1 MQELQK
7 IAVVIDADNTQISKL
22 EDVFHEI
29 STRGRIVVKRAY
41 GNWHKPTLKNWGE
54 IIKRLAIKAE
64 QQFDYVSG
72 KNATDMALVID
83 TIELLYTNLYDAFVI
98 VSSDSD
104 YTPLAIK
111 LREAGVY
118 VMGVGEQKT
127 PVAFRNACDE
137 FLFLE
142 NCSSSVEGNDAHDVV
157 NSFQSDAQ
165 DAASSS
171 QSDVQDAASSSQSD
185 AQDAVSSPQKEKAE
199 VSISP
204 NNEKEESTKQL
215 KEDVQKTDSTPIA
228 SSAPAEENSEK
239 KNDLNEI
246 HALLEKA
253 YDTFQDED
261 GWVNVAKV
269 GLFLRR
275 AKPDFD
281 SRTYGFQKLSLFLKN
296 FPEKYDVK
304 IVGEKPNVIA
314 VYRCVSNENN

>member
-22 EDVFHEI
+22 EDVFNEI

-157 NSFQSDAQ
+157 SSFQSDAQ

-304 IVGEKPNVIA
+304 IVGEKPNIIA

>member
-118 VMGVGEQKT
+118 VMGVGEKKN

-157 NSFQSDAQ
+157 SSFQSDA
-165 DAASSS
+165 
-171 QSDVQDAASSSQSD
+171 QDAASSSQSD

-304 IVGEKPNVIA
+304 IVGEKPNIIA

>member
-142 NCSSSVEGNDAHDVV
+142 NCSSSVEGNDTHDVV
-157 NSFQSDAQ
+157 
-165 DAASSS
+165 SSS

-304 IVGEKPNVIA
+304 IVGEKPNIIA

>member
-98 VSSDSD
+98 VSSDGD

-157 NSFQSDAQ
+157 SSFQSDAQ

-171 QSDVQDAASSSQSD
+171 QSD
-185 AQDAVSSPQKEKAE
+185 AQDTVSSPQKEKAE
-199 VSISP
+199 MSISP

-304 IVGEKPNVIA
+304 IVGEKPNIIA

>member
-142 NCSSSVEGNDAHDVV
+142 NCSSSVEGNDA
-157 NSFQSDAQ
+157 
-165 DAASSS
+165 
-171 QSDVQDAASSSQSD
+171 
-185 AQDAVSSPQKEKAE
+185 QDAVSSPQKEKAE

-304 IVGEKPNVIA
+304 LVGEKPNTIA

>member
-118 VMGVGEQKT
+118 VMGVGEKKT

-157 NSFQSDAQ
+157 SSFQSDA
-165 DAASSS
+165 
-171 QSDVQDAASSSQSD
+171 QDAASSSQSD

-304 IVGEKPNVIA
+304 IVGEKPNIIA

>member
-171 QSDVQDAASSSQSD
+171 QSDAQDAASSSQSD

-304 IVGEKPNVIA
+304 IVGEKPNIIA

>member
-64 QQFDYVSG
+64 QQFDYVLG

-157 NSFQSDAQ
+157 
-165 DAASSS
+165 SSS

-304 IVGEKPNVIA
+304 IVGEKPNIIA

>member
-157 NSFQSDAQ
+157 SSFQSDA
-165 DAASSS
+165 
-171 QSDVQDAASSSQSD
+171 QDAASSSQSD

-246 HALLEKA
+246 HALLERA

-304 IVGEKPNVIA
+304 IVGEKPNIIA

>member
-41 GNWHKPTLKNWGE
+41 GNWHNPTLKNWGE

-157 NSFQSDAQ
+157 SSFQSDA
-165 DAASSS
+165 
-171 QSDVQDAASSSQSD
+171 QDAASSSQSD

-304 IVGEKPNVIA
+304 IVGEKPNIIA

>member
-157 NSFQSDAQ
+157 
-165 DAASSS
+165 
-171 QSDVQDAASSSQSD
+171 
-185 AQDAVSSPQKEKAE
+185 SSPQKEKAE

-304 IVGEKPNVIA
+304 IVGEKPNTIA

>member
-142 NCSSSVEGNDAHDVV
+142 NCSSSVEGNDAHNVV
-157 NSFQSDAQ
+157 SSFQSDA
-165 DAASSS
+165 
-171 QSDVQDAASSSQSD
+171 QDAASSSQSD

-239 KNDLNEI
+239 QNDLNEI

-304 IVGEKPNVIA
+304 IVGEKPNIIA
-314 VYRCVSNENN
+314 VYRCVSNEND

>member
-118 VMGVGEQKT
+118 VMGVGEKKT

-142 NCSSSVEGNDAHDVV
+142 NCSSSVEGNDAHDAVS
-157 NSFQSDAQ
+157 SFQSDAQ

-171 QSDVQDAASSSQSD
+171 QSD
-185 AQDAVSSPQKEKAE
+185 AQDTVSSPQKEKAE

-304 IVGEKPNVIA
+304 IVGEKPNIIA

>member
-7 IAVVIDADNTQISKL
+7 IAVVIYADNTQISKL

-157 NSFQSDAQ
+157 SSFQSDAQ

-171 QSDVQDAASSSQSD
+171 QSD
-185 AQDAVSSPQKEKAE
+185 AQDTVSSPQKEKAE

-304 IVGEKPNVIA
+304 IVGEKPNIIA

>member
-157 NSFQSDAQ
+157 SSFQSDA
-165 DAASSS
+165 
-171 QSDVQDAASSSQSD
+171 QDAASSSQSD

-215 KEDVQKTDSTPIA
+215 KENVQKTDSTPIA

-304 IVGEKPNVIA
+304 IVGEKPNIIA

>member
-118 VMGVGEQKT
+118 VMGVGEQKN

-142 NCSSSVEGNDAHDVV
+142 NCSSSVEGNDAHNVV
-157 NSFQSDAQ
+157 SSFQSDA
-165 DAASSS
+165 
-171 QSDVQDAASSSQSD
+171 QDAASSSQSD

-304 IVGEKPNVIA
+304 IVGEKPNTIA

>member
-142 NCSSSVEGNDAHDVV
+142 NCSSSVEGNDAQDAT
-157 NSFQSDAQ
+157 SSPQSDAQ
-165 DAASSS
+165 DAANSL
-171 QSDVQDAASSSQSD
+171 
-185 AQDAVSSPQKEKAE
+185 QKEKAE
-199 VSISP
+199 MSISP
-204 NNEKEESTKQL
+204 NNEKAESTKQL
-215 KEDVQKTDSTPIA
+215 KENAQKTDSTTMVG
-228 SSAPAEENSEK
+228 SALSDENSEE

-253 YDTFQDED
+253 YDTFQDEG
-261 GWVNVAKV
+261 GWVNVARV

-296 FPEKYDVK
+296 FPEKYEVK
-304 IVGEKPNVIA
+304 KVGEKTNPIA

>member
-137 FLFLE
+137 FLLLE
-142 NCSSSVEGNDAHDVV
+142 NCSSSVEGNDAQDAT
-157 NSFQSDAQ
+157 SSPQSDTQ
-165 DAASSS
+165 DAANSL
-171 QSDVQDAASSSQSD
+171 
-185 AQDAVSSPQKEKAE
+185 QKEKAE
-199 VSISP
+199 MSISP
-204 NNEKEESTKQL
+204 NNEKAESTKQL
-215 KEDVQKTDSTPIA
+215 KENAQKTDSTTMVG
-228 SSAPAEENSEK
+228 SALSDENSEK

-253 YDTFQDED
+253 YDTFQDEG
-261 GWVNVAKV
+261 GWVNVARV

-296 FPEKYDVK
+296 FPEKYEVK
-304 IVGEKPNVIA
+304 KVGEKTNPIA